1 VWVYDLQSHRRVRK
15 ISLQRPVDA
24 IMTTQDDKPLLFA
37 QMQSAPPLTF
47 GYVQVYSV
55 SSGKLLGTVEPNLAI
70 FEHIYGM

>member
-1 VWVYDLQSHRRVRK
+1 
-15 ISLQRPVDA
+15 
-24 IMTTQDDKPLLFA
+24 MTTQDDKPLLFA